1 MLRCNNCFNYNIYR
15 KFRKFAAE
23 NLSETQM
30 ANPLFYAK
38 ILLFGEYGII
48 EDSQGLTL
56 PYSFYKGTLKFSS
69 LKNEFEKKSN
79 ESLRQYADF
88 LQTLTLPEIYQL
100 NLLQLRTDLDNGLFF
115 DSNIPQ
121 GYGVGSS
128 GALVAA
134 IFEKYSVQ
142 ERTPESVSKDELK
155 ELKVVFG
162 QMESYFHGKSS
173 GIDPLICYMNL
184 PILIENK
191 NSVDKVN
198 VPASQEGK
206 GAIFLI
212 DSGVTG
218 ETGPMVQIFF
228 EKMKTEGFRKTLQEE
243 FIRYNNACIDAF
255 LKKEMTPLFR
265 NLKKLSVWA
274 YEHFK
279 PMIPEGLYNAWKKGL
294 DTNAYYLKL
303 CGSGGGGYILGFTKD
318 YEKAEQMLPG
328 FHKEVIYRF

>member
-1 MLRCNNCFNYNIYR
+1 M
-15 KFRKFAAE
+15 
-23 NLSETQM
+23 
-30 ANPLFYAK
+30 NPLFYAK

-69 LKNEFEKKSN
+69 LDNDFEKKSN
-79 ESLRQYADF
+79 ESLKKYAHY
-88 LQTLTLPEIYQL
+88 LS
-100 NLLQLRTDLDNGLFF
+100 NLQLPNEFQIDIFHLKEDIEKGLFF

-121 GYGVGSS
+121 GYGIGSS

-134 IFEKYSVQ
+134 IFERYSIKKYQ
-142 ERTPESVSKDELK
+142 PEQISKENLK
-155 ELKVVFG
+155 TLKQVFG
-162 QMESYFHGKSS
+162 LLESYFHGKSS

-184 PILIENK
+184 PILIENRE
-191 NSVDKVN
+191 SVDRVAIPK
-198 VPASQEGK
+198 SEKGK

-212 DSGVTG
+212 DSGGVG
-218 ETGPMVQIFF
+218 ETEPMVQIFF
-228 EKMKTEGFRKTLQEE
+228 EKMKTEGFRKTLKEE
-243 FIRYNNACIDAF
+243 FIRYNNACIEAF
-255 LKKEMTPLFR
+255 LKKEMSPFFK

-279 PMIPEGLYNAWKKGL
+279 PMIPESLYNVWKKGI

-318 YEKAEQMLPG
+318 FEKASKFLEGLN
-328 FHKEVIYRF
+328 KEVIYRF

>member
-1 MLRCNNCFNYNIYR
+1 M
-15 KFRKFAAE
+15 
-23 NLSETQM
+23 T
-30 ANPLFYAK
+30 NPLFYAK

-56 PYSFYKGTLKFSS
+56 PYSFYKGALKFSD
-69 LKNEFEKKSN
+69 LTEDVEKKSN
-79 ESLRQYADF
+79 ISLAKYCGYLKDLR
-88 LQTLTLPEIYQL
+88 LPD
-100 NLLQLRTDLDNGLFF
+100 NFSLDTARFKQDIENGLFF

-134 IFEKYSVQ
+134 IFERYSLKKYV
-142 ERTPESVSKDELK
+142 PENISKDELK
-155 ELKVVFG
+155 DLKKVFG
-162 QMESYFHGKSS
+162 TLESYFHGKSS

-184 PILIENK
+184 PILIENRE
-191 NSVDKVN
+191 NVDRVAIPQSK
-198 VPASQEGK
+198 EGK

-212 DSGVTG
+212 DSGITG

-228 EKMKTEGFRKTLQEE
+228 EKMKTEGFRKTLKEE

-265 NLKKLSVWA
+265 NLKNLSVWA

-279 PMIPEGLYNAWKKGL
+279 PMIPESIYNIWKKGL

-303 CGSGGGGYILGFTKD
+303 CGSGGGGYILGFTRD
-318 YEKAEQMLPG
+318 YDKAEKMLSG
-328 FHKEVIYRF
+328 FQKEVIYRF

>member
-1 MLRCNNCFNYNIYR
+1 M
-15 KFRKFAAE
+15 
-23 NLSETQM
+23 T
-30 ANPLFYAK
+30 NPLFYAK

-56 PYSFYKGTLKFSS
+56 PYSFYKGALKFSDLS
-69 LKNEFEKKSN
+69 SDFEKKSN
-79 ESLRQYADF
+79 LSLQKYSVY
-88 LQTLTLPEIYQL
+88 LKNLEIPDQFKIDIPAL
-100 NLLQLRTDLDNGLFF
+100 EEDLRNGLFF

-134 IFEKYSVQ
+134 IFEKYSVKKYS
-142 ERTPESVSKDELK
+142 PDHISKNELK
-155 ELKVVFG
+155 DLKKIFGEL
-162 QMESYFHGKSS
+162 ESYFHGKSS

-184 PILIENK
+184 PILIENRE
-191 NSVDKVN
+191 NVGKVSI
-198 VPASQEGK
+198 PKGEEGK

-212 DSGVTG
+212 DSGMTG

-228 EKMKTEGFRKTLQEE
+228 EKMKTEGFRKTMKEE
-243 FIRYNNACIDAF
+243 FIRYNNACIEAF

-265 NLKKLSVWA
+265 NLKNLSVWA

-279 PMIPEGLYNAWKKGL
+279 PMIPESTYKAWKKGL

-318 YEKAEQMLPG
+318 YEKAEKMLSG
-328 FHKEVIYRF
+328 FQKEVIYRF

>member
-1 MLRCNNCFNYNIYR
+1 M
-15 KFRKFAAE
+15 
-23 NLSETQM
+23 T
-30 ANPLFYAK
+30 NPLFYAK

-48 EDSQGLTL
+48 EDSQGLTV
-56 PYSFYKGTLKFSS
+56 PYSFYKGTLKFSDLTSEFERKSNLS
-69 LKNEFEKKSN
+69 LKKYSDYLMNIELDQKFKLN
-79 ESLRQYADF
+79 ITDF
-88 LQTLTLPEIYQL
+88 QKDIAG
-100 NLLQLRTDLDNGLFF
+100 GLFF

-134 IFEKYSVQ
+134 IFEKYSFIKY
-142 ERTPESVSKDELK
+142 TPESISKSELK
-155 ELKVVFG
+155 ELKKVFG
-162 QMESYFHGKSS
+162 ILESYFHGKSS

-191 NSVDKVN
+191 ENVDRVSIPK
-198 VPASQEGK
+198 SEEGR

-212 DSGVTG
+212 DSGMTG

-228 EKMKTEGFRKTLQEE
+228 EKMKTEGFRKTMKEE

-255 LKKEMTPLFR
+255 LKKEMNPFFR
-265 NLKKLSVWA
+265 NLKNLSVWA

-279 PMIPEGLYNAWKKGL
+279 PMIPESIYKAWKNGL

-318 YEKAEQMLPG
+318 YAKAEKMLEG
-328 FHKEVIYRF
+328 FQKEVIYRF

>member
-1 MLRCNNCFNYNIYR
+1 M
-15 KFRKFAAE
+15 
-23 NLSETQM
+23 M
-30 ANPLFYAK
+30 GDV
-38 ILLFGEYGII
+38 LFGEYGII

-56 PYSFYKGTLKFSS
+56 PYSFYKGTMKLSDLDS
-69 LKNEFEKKSN
+69 EFEKKSN
-79 ESLRQYADF
+79 VSLQKYSEY
-88 LQTLTLPEIYQL
+88 LKNLELPENFKL
-100 NLLQLRTDLDNGLFF
+100 NISAFQKDIKKGLFF

-134 IFEKYSVQ
+134 IFERYSVNKLV
-142 ERTPESVSKDELK
+142 PENISKDDLK
-155 ELKVVFG
+155 NLKKVFG
-162 QMESYFHGKSS
+162 EMESYFHGKSS

-191 NSVDKVN
+191 ENVDKVSI
-198 VPASQEGK
+198 PASHEGK

-212 DSGVTG
+212 DSGMTG

-228 EKMKTEGFRKTLQEE
+228 EKMKTEGFRKTLKEE

-255 LKKEMTPLFR
+255 LKKEMNPLFK
-265 NLKKLSVWA
+265 NLKNLSVWA

-279 PMIPEGLYNAWKKGL
+279 PMIPQNIYNAWKKGL

-318 YEKAEQMLPG
+318 YKKAEKMLEG

>member
-1 MLRCNNCFNYNIYR
+1 M
-15 KFRKFAAE
+15 
-23 NLSETQM
+23 T
-30 ANPLFYAK
+30 NPLFYAK

-48 EDSQGLTL
+48 EDSQGLTV
-56 PYSFYKGTLKFSS
+56 PYSFYKGTLKFSDLSSEFERKSNLS
-69 LKNEFEKKSN
+69 LKKYSDYLMNIELDEKFKLN
-79 ESLRQYADF
+79 IADF
-88 LQTLTLPEIYQL
+88 QKDIAG
-100 NLLQLRTDLDNGLFF
+100 GLFF

-134 IFEKYSVQ
+134 IFEKYSFIKY
-142 ERTPESVSKDELK
+142 TPESISKDELK
-155 ELKVVFG
+155 ELKKVFG
-162 QMESYFHGKSS
+162 VLESYFHGKSS
-173 GIDPLICYMNL
+173 GIDPLICCMNL

-191 NSVDKVN
+191 ENVDRVSIPK
-198 VPASQEGK
+198 SEEGK

-212 DSGVTG
+212 DSGMTG

-228 EKMKTEGFRKTLQEE
+228 EKMKTEGFRKTMKEE

-255 LKKEMTPLFR
+255 LKKEMNPFFR
-265 NLKKLSVWA
+265 NLKNLSVWA

-279 PMIPEGLYNAWKKGL
+279 PMIPESIYKAWKDGL

-318 YEKAEQMLPG
+318 YAKAEKMLEG
-328 FHKEVIYRF
+328 YQKEVIYRF

>member
-1 MLRCNNCFNYNIYR
+1 M
-15 KFRKFAAE
+15 
-23 NLSETQM
+23 T
-30 ANPLFYAK
+30 NPLFYAK

-56 PYSFYKGTLKFSS
+56 PYSFYKGALKFSDLDS
-69 LKNEFEKKSN
+69 DFEKESN
-79 ESLRQYADF
+79 ESLLKYANYLKD
-88 LQTLTLPEIYQL
+88 LELPEAYKISISKFQKDI
-100 NLLQLRTDLDNGLFF
+100 RKGLFF

-134 IFEKYSVQ
+134 IFERYSVK
-142 ERTPESVSKDELK
+142 TYLPEHISKDELK
-155 ELKVVFG
+155 DLKKIFG
-162 QMESYFHGKSS
+162 EMESFFHGKSS

-191 NSVDKVN
+191 ENVNKVLI
-198 VPASQEGK
+198 PASEAGK

-212 DSGVTG
+212 DSGMTG

-228 EKMKTEGFRKTLQEE
+228 EKMKTEGFRKTMKEE
-243 FIRYNNACIDAF
+243 FIRYNNACIEAF

-265 NLKKLSVWA
+265 NLKSLSVWA

-279 PMIPEGLYNAWKKGL
+279 PMIPESIYKVWKKGL

-318 YEKAEQMLPG
+318 YEKAEKMLEG

>member
-1 MLRCNNCFNYNIYR
+1 MP
-15 KFRKFAAE
+15 
-23 NLSETQM
+23 
-30 ANPLFYAK
+30 NPLFYAK

-48 EDSQGLTL
+48 ENSQGLTL
-56 PYSFYKGTLKFSS
+56 PYSFYKGCFKFSTLES
-69 LKNEFEKKSN
+69 EFEKKSN
-79 ESLRQYADF
+79 ESLKKYWEYLAE
-88 LQTLTLPEIYQL
+88 LELPEQFRL
-100 NLLQLRTDLDNGLFF
+100 DLSALKKDIENGLFF

-134 IFEKYSVQ
+134 IFDRYSVVQ
-142 ERTPESVSKDELK
+142 HKPEEIGKNELK
-155 ELKVVFG
+155 ELKKVFG
-162 QMESYFHGKSS
+162 ELESFFHGKSS

-191 NSVDKVN
+191 EN
-198 VPASQEGK
+198 VGRVEIPEENEGK

-212 DSGVTG
+212 DSGVVG

-228 EKMKTEGFRKTLQEE
+228 EKLKNEGFRKTLKEE
-243 FIRYNNACIDAF
+243 FIKYNNACIQSF
-255 LKKEMTPLFR
+255 LNKEMTPFFK
-265 NLKKLSVWA
+265 NMKALSKWA
-274 YEHFK
+274 YEHFR
-279 PMIPEGLYNAWKKGL
+279 PMIPDSVFNAWKKGL

-318 YEKAEQMLPG
+318 YQKAEKMLKG

>member
-1 MLRCNNCFNYNIYR
+1 
-15 KFRKFAAE
+15 
-23 NLSETQM
+23 M

-56 PYSFYKGTLKFSS
+56 PYSFYKGTLKFSDNQS
-69 LKNEFEKKSN
+69 DFEKKSN
-79 ESLRQYADF
+79 ESLAKYSDYLSTLELPNDF
-88 LQTLTLPEIYQL
+88 KIDVEAFKNDI
-100 NLLQLRTDLDNGLFF
+100 NKGLFF

-134 IFEKYSVQ
+134 IFEKYSFLKYS
-142 ERTPESVSKDELK
+142 PETISKTQLK
-155 ELKVVFG
+155 DLKKVFG
-162 QMESYFHGKSS
+162 ELESYFHGKSS

-191 NSVDKVN
+191 ESVDKVSI
-198 VPASQEGK
+198 PKEEAGK

-212 DSGVTG
+212 DSGSVG

-228 EKMKTEGFRKTLQEE
+228 DKLKNEGFRKTLKEE
-243 FIRYNNACIDAF
+243 FIKYNNACIDTF
-255 LKKEMTPLFR
+255 LNKEMTTFFK
-265 NLKKLSVWA
+265 NLKNLSKWA
-274 YEHFK
+274 YVHFK
-279 PMIPEGLYNAWKKGL
+279 PMIPTNLYNAWKNGI

-303 CGSGGGGYILGFTKD
+303 CGSGGGGYILGFAKD
-318 YEKAEQMLPG
+318 YAKAEKMLDG
-328 FHKEVIYRF
+328 FNKEVIYRF

>member
-1 MLRCNNCFNYNIYR
+1 M
-15 KFRKFAAE
+15 
-23 NLSETQM
+23 T
-30 ANPLFYAK
+30 NPLFYAK

-56 PYSFYKGTLKFSS
+56 PYSFYKGTLKFSDNQS
-69 LKNEFEKKSN
+69 DFEKKSN
-79 ESLRQYADF
+79 ESLQKYSDYLANLELSKDF
-88 LQTLTLPEIYQL
+88 KIDVEAFKKDIEK
-100 NLLQLRTDLDNGLFF
+100 GLFF

-134 IFEKYSVQ
+134 IFEKYSFKKYI
-142 ERTPESVSKDELK
+142 PENISKTQLK
-155 ELKVVFG
+155 DLKKVFG
-162 QMESYFHGKSS
+162 ELESYFHGKSS

-191 NSVDKVN
+191 ENVDKVSI
-198 VPASQEGK
+198 PASHEGK

-212 DSGVTG
+212 DSGMTG

-228 EKMKTEGFRKTLQEE
+228 EKMKTEGFRKTLKEE

-255 LKKEMTPLFR
+255 LKKEMNPLFK
-265 NLKKLSVWA
+265 NLKNLSVWA

-279 PMIPEGLYNAWKKGL
+279 PMIPQNIYNAWKKGL

-318 YEKAEQMLPG
+318 YKKAEKMLEG

>member
-1 MLRCNNCFNYNIYR
+1 M
-15 KFRKFAAE
+15 
-23 NLSETQM
+23 T
-30 ANPLFYAK
+30 NPLFYAK

-56 PYSFYKGTLKFSS
+56 PYSFYKGTFKFADLKSEFEIKSNAS
-69 LKNEFEKKSN
+69 LKKYS
-79 ESLRQYADF
+79 DF
-88 LQTLTLPEIYQL
+88 LKNLEVADKFKL
-100 NLLQLRTDLDNGLFF
+100 NISAFQKDIAKGLFF

-134 IFEKYSVQ
+134 VFEKYSLNKLL
-142 ERTPESVSKDELK
+142 PEHISKDELK
-155 ELKVVFG
+155 DLKKVFG
-162 QMESYFHGKSS
+162 KMESFFHGKSS

-191 NSVDKVN
+191 ENVGKVAI
-198 VPASQEGK
+198 PQSEEGK

-212 DSGVTG
+212 DSGITG

-228 EKMKTEGFRKTLQEE
+228 EKMKTEGFRKTLKEE

-255 LKKEMTPLFR
+255 LKKEMNPLFR
-265 NLKKLSVWA
+265 NLKNLSVWA

-279 PMIPEGLYNAWKKGL
+279 PMIPESIYNVWKKGL

-318 YEKAEQMLPG
+318 YSKAEKMLEG
-328 FHKEVIYRF
+328 FNKEVIYRF

>member
-1 MLRCNNCFNYNIYR
+1 MP
-15 KFRKFAAE
+15 
-23 NLSETQM
+23 
-30 ANPLFYAK
+30 NPLFYAK

-48 EDSQGLTL
+48 ENSQGLTL
-56 PYSFYKGTLKFSS
+56 PYSFYKGCFKFSTLES
-69 LKNEFEKKSN
+69 EFEKKSN
-79 ESLRQYADF
+79 ESLKKYWEYLAK
-88 LQTLTLPEIYQL
+88 LELPEQFRL
-100 NLLQLRTDLDNGLFF
+100 DLSALKKDIENGLFF

-134 IFEKYSVQ
+134 IFDRYSVVQ
-142 ERTPESVSKDELK
+142 HKPEEIGKNELK
-155 ELKVVFG
+155 ELKKVFG
-162 QMESYFHGKSS
+162 ELESFFHGKSS

-191 NSVDKVN
+191 EN
-198 VPASQEGK
+198 VGRVEIPEENAGK

-212 DSGVTG
+212 DSGVVG

-228 EKMKTEGFRKTLQEE
+228 EKLKNEGFRKTLKEE
-243 FIRYNNACIDAF
+243 FIKYNNACIQSF
-255 LKKEMTPLFR
+255 LNKEMTPFFK
-265 NLKKLSVWA
+265 NMKALSKWA
-274 YEHFK
+274 YEHFR
-279 PMIPEGLYNAWKKGL
+279 PMIPDNVFNAWKKGL

-318 YEKAEQMLPG
+318 YQKAEKMLKG

>member
-1 MLRCNNCFNYNIYR
+1 M
-15 KFRKFAAE
+15 
-23 NLSETQM
+23 T
-30 ANPLFYAK
+30 NPLFYAK

-48 EDSQGLTL
+48 EDSQGLTV
-56 PYSFYKGTLKFSS
+56 PYSFYKGTLKFSDLSSEFERKSNLS
-69 LKNEFEKKSN
+69 LKKYSDYVMNIELDEKFKLN
-79 ESLRQYADF
+79 IADF
-88 LQTLTLPEIYQL
+88 QKDIAG
-100 NLLQLRTDLDNGLFF
+100 GLFF

-134 IFEKYSVQ
+134 IFEKYSFIKY
-142 ERTPESVSKDELK
+142 TPESISKDELK
-155 ELKVVFG
+155 ELKKVFG
-162 QMESYFHGKSS
+162 VLESYFHGKSS

-191 NSVDKVN
+191 ENVDRVSIPK
-198 VPASQEGK
+198 SEEGK

-212 DSGVTG
+212 DSGMTG

-228 EKMKTEGFRKTLQEE
+228 EKMKTEGFRKTMKEE

-255 LKKEMTPLFR
+255 LKKEMNPFFR
-265 NLKKLSVWA
+265 NLKNLSVWA

-279 PMIPEGLYNAWKKGL
+279 PMIPESIYKAWKKGL

-318 YEKAEQMLPG
+318 YAKAEKMLEG
-328 FHKEVIYRF
+328 YQKEVIYRF

>member
-1 MLRCNNCFNYNIYR
+1 MP
-15 KFRKFAAE
+15 
-23 NLSETQM
+23 
-30 ANPLFYAK
+30 NPLFYAK

-48 EDSQGLTL
+48 ENSQGLTL
-56 PYSFYKGTLKFSS
+56 PYSFYKGCFKFSTLES
-69 LKNEFEKKSN
+69 EFEKKSN
-79 ESLRQYADF
+79 ESLKKYWEYLAK
-88 LQTLTLPEIYQL
+88 LELPEQFRL
-100 NLLQLRTDLDNGLFF
+100 DLSALKKDIENGLFF

-134 IFEKYSVQ
+134 IFDRYSVVQ
-142 ERTPESVSKDELK
+142 HKPEEIGKNELK
-155 ELKVVFG
+155 ELKKVFG
-162 QMESYFHGKSS
+162 ELESFFHGKSS

-191 NSVDKVN
+191 EN
-198 VPASQEGK
+198 VGRVEIPEENQGK

-212 DSGVTG
+212 DSGVVG

-228 EKMKTEGFRKTLQEE
+228 EKLKNEGFRKTLKEE
-243 FIRYNNACIDAF
+243 FIKYNNACIQSF
-255 LKKEMTPLFR
+255 LNKEMTPFFK
-265 NLKKLSVWA
+265 NMKALSKWA
-274 YEHFK
+274 YEHFR
-279 PMIPEGLYNAWKKGL
+279 PMIPDSVFNAWKKGL

-318 YEKAEQMLPG
+318 YEKAEKMLKG

>member
-1 MLRCNNCFNYNIYR
+1 M
-15 KFRKFAAE
+15 
-23 NLSETQM
+23 T
-30 ANPLFYAK
+30 NPLFYAK

-56 PYSFYKGTLKFSS
+56 PYSYYKGTLKFSDLTS
-69 LKNEFEKKSN
+69 SFEKKSN
-79 ESLRQYADF
+79 SHLQNYADY
-88 LQTLTLPEIYQL
+88 LKNLELPNDFKIDTKQ
-100 NLLQLRTDLDNGLFF
+100 LLQDILNGLYF

-134 IFEKYSVQ
+134 IFEKYSLKKYL
-142 ERTPESVSKDELK
+142 PESISKNNLK
-155 ELKVVFG
+155 ELKKVFG

-184 PILIENK
+184 PILIENRDD
-191 NSVDKVN
+191 VDKVN
-198 VPASQEGK
+198 VPKQELGK

-212 DSGVTG
+212 DSGSTG

-228 EKMKTEGFRKTLQEE
+228 EKMKNEGFRKTLKEE

-255 LKKEMTPLFR
+255 LKKDMNPFFR

-274 YEHFK
+274 YEHFS
-279 PMIPEGLYNAWKKGL
+279 PMIPENIFTAWKKGL

-318 YEKAEQMLPG
+318 YQKAQKMLDG
-328 FHKEVIYRF
+328 FNKEVIYRF

>member
-1 MLRCNNCFNYNIYR
+1 M
-15 KFRKFAAE
+15 
-23 NLSETQM
+23 T
-30 ANPLFYAK
+30 NPLFYAK

-56 PYSFYKGTLKFSS
+56 PYSFYKGTFKFADLKSEFEIKSNAS
-69 LKNEFEKKSN
+69 LKKYS
-79 ESLRQYADF
+79 DF
-88 LQTLTLPEIYQL
+88 LKNLEVAEKFKL
-100 NLLQLRTDLDNGLFF
+100 NISAFQEDIAKGLFF

-134 IFEKYSVQ
+134 VFEKYSLNKLL
-142 ERTPESVSKDELK
+142 PEHISKDELK
-155 ELKVVFG
+155 DLKKVFG
-162 QMESYFHGKSS
+162 EMESFFHGKSS

-191 NSVDKVN
+191 ENVGKVAI
-198 VPASQEGK
+198 PQSEEGK

-212 DSGVTG
+212 DSGITG

-228 EKMKTEGFRKTLQEE
+228 EKMKTEGFRKTLKEE

-255 LKKEMTPLFR
+255 LKKEMNPLFR
-265 NLKKLSVWA
+265 NLKNLSVWA

-279 PMIPEGLYNAWKKGL
+279 PMIPESIYNVWKKGL

-318 YEKAEQMLPG
+318 YSKAEKMLEG
-328 FHKEVIYRF
+328 FNKEVIYRF

>member
-1 MLRCNNCFNYNIYR
+1 M
-15 KFRKFAAE
+15 
-23 NLSETQM
+23 T
-30 ANPLFYAK
+30 NPLFYAK

-48 EDSQGLTL
+48 EDSQGLTV
-56 PYSFYKGTLKFSS
+56 PYSFYKGTLKFSA
-69 LKNEFEKKSN
+69 LPTDFEKKSN
-79 ESLRQYADF
+79 EHLRLYASY
-88 LQTLTLPEIYQL
+88 LNTVILPDGYQL
-100 NLLQLRTDLDNGLFF
+100 DLEVFQKDIDNNLFF

-134 IFEKYSVQ
+134 IFERYSLTKYHPDSI
-142 ERTPESVSKDELK
+142 SKDQLK
-155 ELKVVFG
+155 DLKKVFG
-162 QMESYFHGKSS
+162 ILESYFHGTSS

-184 PILIENK
+184 PILIENRE
-191 NSVDKVN
+191 SVDKVSI
-198 VPASQEGK
+198 PASTDDRK

-212 DSGVTG
+212 DSGMVG

-228 EKMKTEGFRKTLQEE
+228 EKMKTEGFRKTLREE

-255 LKKEMTPLFR
+255 LKKEMNPFFK

-279 PMIPEGLYNAWKKGL
+279 PMIPESIYNIWKKGI

-303 CGSGGGGYILGFTKD
+303 CGSGGGGYILGFTRD
-318 YEKAEQMLPG
+318 YEEAEKMLSG
-328 FHKEVIYRF
+328 FNKEVIYRF

>member
-1 MLRCNNCFNYNIYR
+1 M
-15 KFRKFAAE
+15 
-23 NLSETQM
+23 T
-30 ANPLFYAK
+30 NPLFYAK

-56 PYSFYKGTLKFSS
+56 PYSFYKGALKFSS
-69 LKNEFEKKSN
+69 LDSEFEKRSN
-79 ESLRQYADF
+79 GHLINYSEY
-88 LQTLTLPEIYQL
+88 LQNLELPEGFEL
-100 NLLQLRTDLDNGLFF
+100 NVSEFQKDISKGLFF

-134 IFEKYSVQ
+134 IFERYSITKYI
-142 ERTPESVSKDELK
+142 PENVSKDQLK
-155 ELKVVFG
+155 NLKKVFG
-162 QMESYFHGKSS
+162 LMESYFHGRSS

-191 NSVDKVN
+191 ESVDKVSI
-198 VPASQEGK
+198 PKSEAGK

-212 DSGVTG
+212 DSGSIG

-228 EKMKTEGFRKTLQEE
+228 EKMKTEGFRKTLKEE
-243 FIRYNNACIDAF
+243 FIRYNNACIDSF
-255 LKKEMTPLFR
+255 LKKDMNPFFR
-265 NLKKLSVWA
+265 NLKKLSHWA
-274 YEHFK
+274 YEHFR
-279 PMIPEGLYNAWKKGL
+279 PMIPESIFNVWKKGL
-294 DTNAYYLKL
+294 DSNAYYLKL

-318 YEKAEQMLPG
+318 YEKAEKMLDG

>member
-1 MLRCNNCFNYNIYR
+1 M
-15 KFRKFAAE
+15 
-23 NLSETQM
+23 T
-30 ANPLFYAK
+30 NPLFYAK

-48 EDSQGLTL
+48 EDSQGLTV
-56 PYSFYKGTLKFSS
+56 PYSFYKGTLKFSDLSSEFERKSNLS
-69 LKNEFEKKSN
+69 LKKYSDYLMNIELDEKFKLN
-79 ESLRQYADF
+79 IADF
-88 LQTLTLPEIYQL
+88 QKDIAG
-100 NLLQLRTDLDNGLFF
+100 GLFF

-134 IFEKYSVQ
+134 IFEKYSFIKY
-142 ERTPESVSKDELK
+142 TPESISKSELK
-155 ELKVVFG
+155 ELKKVFG
-162 QMESYFHGKSS
+162 ILESYFHGKSS

-191 NSVDKVN
+191 ENVDRVSIPK
-198 VPASQEGK
+198 SEEGK

-212 DSGVTG
+212 DSGMTG

-228 EKMKTEGFRKTLQEE
+228 EKMKTEGFRKTMKEE
-243 FIRYNNACIDAF
+243 FIRYNNACIDTF
-255 LKKEMTPLFR
+255 LKKEMNPFFR
-265 NLKKLSVWA
+265 NLKNLSVWA

-279 PMIPEGLYNAWKKGL
+279 PMIPESIYKAWKNGL

-318 YEKAEQMLPG
+318 YAKAEKMLEG
-328 FHKEVIYRF
+328 FQKEVIYRF